1 VGGRTGD
8 TGQRYSSSA
17 DDVRQKFTGYQKDI
31 ETNLDFAEAR
41 MYENRYGRFT
51 AVDPLITSGR
61 SANPQ
66 TFNRYVYV
74 GNSPL
79 RRVDP
84 AGEDWWDVTDK
95 AGTRHI
101 AWFDEDPDEELFDIN
116 DRWEKYLYQASDSQW
131 YALNPDGPESQG
143 FSEYERARWQYGNY
157 VNFDGAYEGIAYD
170 MFSANDMAHMVA
182 GMKTGNIDDSLYY
195 FGKISLE
202 NGLGSGLGKFICG
215 RSSATSTLGLD
226 TAEAAARNTVT
237 SMVPLAAQSLG
248 KWGETRLAQVLGN
261 AGEKPAKAMATSLGN
276 RFVDRI
282 VNKIA
287 HEAKAGLNVGLT
299 STIRK
304 QILKDA
310 ELISTGQIKGAQWH
324 FFRGAQQEVLDF
336 LTLNGIKYT
345 VY

>member
-1 VGGRTGD
+1 
-8 TGQRYSSSA
+8 
-17 DDVRQKFTGYQKDI
+17 
-31 ETNLDFAEAR
+31 